1 MNEAD
6 ATWWARARSMLFVP
20 GTRPYRFDK
29 AVAANADAVVVDL
42 EHSVEHSVEPDDKAA
57 ARVAVDSWIGG
68 RTHVVLRINAFDSPW
83 ASDDLAMVA
92 GGAAVMLPKAT
103 IESMTRARGTVPA
116 GVPLFALVEIP
127 RGVTDLV
134 DLCQVGTPLR
144 LCFGGID
151 CAMAMGV
158 SSPGGPLA
166 DDARARIAVV
176 AAVSGQGATVVGG
189 QIADRPVVERARR
202 LLASNDELG
211 EPAR

>member
-20 GTRPYRFDK
+20 GPRPYRFDK
-29 AVAANADAVVVDL
+29 AGAANADAVVVDL
-42 EHSVEHSVEPDDKAA
+42 EHSVEPDKAA